1 MILVLDTEKL
11 DYYSLFTALSAKYG
25 QPASLNPQ
33 ETVWQSAA
41 VRFSLERPLT
51 VKYVDNKT
59 FSAQQAK
66 GGAQT
71 DLEQLSREKFIGQ
84 F

>member
-1 MILVLDTEKL
+1 M
-11 DYYSLFTALSAKYG
+11 KYG

-33 ETVWQSAA
+33 ETVWQSET

-51 VKYVDNKT
+51 VKYIDNKT
-59 FSAQQAK
+59 FSAQQAR
-66 GGAQT
+66 GGAQK